1 MSLVSIALISGNANA
16 AFIDVAGLIHLW
28 SGEGNANDSVGGANG
43 TLGSTTTFASG
54 YSGQAFSF
62 DGEQSSV
69 AEFPVN
75 ISPSSFPEITIG
87 MYVNVDSLINNRDWI
102 LGHDNGGYDRA
113 LLIFDD
119 RFGTGFASTAGGTY
133 TSTLTPFG
141 SNLGAWF
148 GIAAAFNQTTN
159 SATIYINDLFGNS
172 VTQTVST
179 NFGNGRSNF
188 SLGGLAQFGNH
199 TVNALADE
207 VFIYDRALTQS
218 ELDVAFTRVPE
229 PSTLAILA
237 LSMIGFGARR
247 FKR

>member
-1 MSLVSIALISGNANA
+1 MTLVCGNANA

-28 SGEGNANDSVGGANG
+28 SGEGNANDSVGSANG
-43 TLGSTTTFASG
+43 SLGSTTSFASG
-54 YSGQAFSF
+54 YIGQAFSF

-75 ISPSSFPEITIG
+75 IGPSSFPQITIG

-133 TSTLTPFG
+133 TSTLTSFG
-141 SNLGAWF
+141 SNLGSWF

-172 VTQTVST
+172 IAQTVST
-179 NFGNGRSNF
+179 SFGDGRPNF

-207 VFIYDRALTQS
+207 IFIYDRALSQA
-218 ELDVAFTRVPE
+218 ELDVAFTQVPE

-237 LSMIGFGARR
+237 LAMIGLGARR
-247 FKR
+247 FKQ